1 MLVGRHVWQTR
12 RMRRSILAV
21 LGPVLLL
28 AACSTAT
35 PQSDAASSGTPAA
48 SADGPSATAAPVP
61 SASGAASAPAASGS
75 AAPAPFFSGCKRAEF
90 DTDEW
95 DQLAIANEGATPVTL
110 TLDPATLVGFD
121 EDVPPRF
128 DSEVEPGAGSAIFQV
143 RVPVNTDPDQP
154 FPYNPQAVSEGD
166 YLVSSTISWVMK
178 VAAGDADAGYVAVA
192 LTCTSE
198 FDRTDPAA
206 WKFLGWTPSVSV
218 EARTESKPLNWGSE
232 WTGSCDEPVTLE
244 ASDGTSVTIEGTCD
258 GTQLTVT

>member
-1 MLVGRHVWQTR
+1 MLRAEGVWQTR
-12 RMRRSILAV
+12 RMRRTILAV
-21 LGPVLLL
+21 LSPVLLL

-35 PQSDAASSGTPAA
+35 PQVDDPSSAPAEASAPAA
-48 SADGPSATAAPVP
+48 SPAATA
-61 SASGAASAPAASGS
+61 SAAASTPAASGS
-75 AAPAPFFSGCKRAEF
+75 AAPVPFFSGCKRAEF

-95 DQLAIANEGATPVTL
+95 DQLAIVNEGPTPVTL
-110 TLDPATLVGFD
+110 ALDPATLVGFD
-121 EDVPPRF
+121 EDAPPRF

-154 FPYNPQAVSEGD
+154 YPFNPQAVSEGD

-198 FDRTDPAA
+198 FDRTDPAN
-206 WKFLGWTPSVSV
+206 WTFLGWTPSVSV
-218 EARTESKPLNWGSE
+218 EARTEAEPLNWGTE

-244 ASDGTSVTIEGTCD
+244 AEDGTSITIQGTCD
-258 GTQLTVT
+258 GTQLTVS